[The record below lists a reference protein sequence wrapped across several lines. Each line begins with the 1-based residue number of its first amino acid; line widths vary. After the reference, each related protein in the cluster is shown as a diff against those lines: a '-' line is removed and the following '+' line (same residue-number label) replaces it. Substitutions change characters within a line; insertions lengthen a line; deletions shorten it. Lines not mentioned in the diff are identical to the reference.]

1 MTSEAQ
7 KKKGY
12 LLPETITGYQLQC
25 VTMLIPR
32 DRTYV
37 AAFQGAVRELSKWWN
52 WEKSYEPG
60 DHRAVEAAHY
70 WTELIEENMIFD
82 DCDPEISGC
91 IEFAPNAAIIEWLPQ
106 DPFTEPELVPEG
118 YVVPPWYVAP
128 ALNLVGAAAGDVV
141 TDVLRITSGST
152 WFGDLLNPPRFRVS
166 ISGTG
171 VVELHL
177 VNIIQTGGMAQIQV
191 DGELTSL
198 RYVDLNRD
206 VASAPSETQD
216 VIVIPLELT
225 TPGDHF
231 IDVTMLPNVD
241 DSLIPIRFGG
251 GLRKVVLCG
260 FDQPPPENPEVPM
273 FRFQEEDCQLQY
285 STNGGLS
292 WVNIPG
298 WSDFAMACFKGDTG
312 AQGPAGETGETGS
325 PGEDGAPGSS
335 PDFPTETAGEDGD
348 GKRCDVAS
356 YLAELTLPSLYHEL
370 QVAKAAEDDKYDLAA
385 VVIGLVIAVG
395 GLIAAPATAG
405 GSVVA
410 AFTWIA
416 AGAGAG
422 AAASAVTDLVFEA
435 ELEDMEADE
444 SPALYQDLK
453 CAIYCALPDDGI
465 LTPAV
470 AAEIAGKIDELASTY
485 PTAAPIMAA
494 AFRDFSEDAR
504 ALISTMG
511 ALYEG
516 SNCDICDC
524 EVDCEAFYITWGSI
538 GATLPRWTSPATKP
552 TGVTNPSNFA
562 DGSTLTGFPQ
572 YDQMT
577 RTANDTWRESVSNT
591 AKQSVVK
598 YEFEE
603 PCLVKRAGFQTF
615 STSTNTKLHWIILE
629 LVGGEKRV
637 ITYRRN
643 NAPTPGLQV
652 MDYTLPVP
660 LMATAIYYCY
670 HTGTNPGT
678 VNWQQSH
685 HWLNRGQ

>member
-1 MTSEAQ
+1 MPSQAQ
-7 KKKGY
+7 KHRGY
-12 LLPETITGYQLQC
+12 LLPETVTGHQLMC
-25 VTMLIPR
+25 VSMMIPR
-32 DRTYV
+32 DDTYI
-37 AAFQGAVRELSKWWN
+37 AAFKGQILELTKHWK
-52 WEKSYEPG
+52 WEKSGQP
-60 DHRAVEAAHY
+60 DDRRAADASRY
-70 WTELIEENMIFD
+70 WRQLIEDTMVFD
-82 DCDPEISGC
+82 DCNPETSGC
-91 IEFAPNAAIIEWLPQ
+91 IEFAPNSAIIEWLPQ
-106 DPFTEPELVPEG
+106 DPFKEPELVPEG
-118 YVVPPWYVAP
+118 YVFPPWYVAP
-128 ALNLVGAAAGDVV
+128 ALNLIGAQAGDVV

-166 ISGTG
+166 INGTG

-191 DGELTSL
+191 DGELGSL

-206 VASAPSETQD
+206 TVSAPSETQD
-216 VIVIPLELT
+216 VLVIPIEIT

-285 STNGGLS
+285 STNGGQS

-298 WSDFAMACFKGDTG
+298 WADFAMACFKGDTG
-312 AQGPAGETGETGS
+312 PAGPAGEAGETGS

-335 PDFPTETAGEDGD
+335 PDFPTETPGPDGD

-356 YLAELTLPSLYHEL
+356 YMAELTLPSMYLQQISAKIEAGNRNEL
-370 QVAKAAEDDKYDLAA
+370 IVAVAGLVVGVAGLVLAVGTGGTAA
-385 VVIGLVIAVG
+385 VVFGWGALSAGIVTGGTGMINVLDNASIEELQADDTPAFWQAV
-395 GLIAAPATAG
+395 
-405 GSVVA
+405 
-410 AFTWIA
+410 
-416 AGAGAG
+416 
-422 AAASAVTDLVFEA
+422 
-435 ELEDMEADE
+435 
-444 SPALYQDLK
+444 K
-453 CAIYCALPDDGI
+453 CAIYCHLPDDGI
-465 LTPAV
+465 LTS
-470 AAEIAGKIDELASTY
+470 AAANEIAAAVEELATEY
-485 PTAAPIMAA
+485 PKAALIIGDSIRTM
-494 AFRDFSEDAR
+494 SEDAR

-524 EVDCEAFYITWGSI
+524 EVDCEAFKITWTDVV
-538 GATLPRWTSPATKP
+538 ATPARWTSPAAKP
-552 TGVTNPSNFA
+552 TGVTNPYGFA

-577 RTANDTWRESVSNT
+577 RAASAPWVESVSGT

-598 YEFEE
+598 YDFEE

-615 STSTNTKLHWIILE
+615 ASSTNTKLHWIILE

-643 NAPTPGLQV
+643 NAPTPGLQTI
-652 MDYTLPVP
+652 DYTLPVP
-660 LMATAIYYCY
+660 LMAVAVYYCY
-670 HTGTNPGT
+670 HTGTGT
-678 VNWQQSH
+678 GSVNWQQSH
-685 HWLNRGQ
+685 HWLNRGP